1 MADTEDC
8 LPHPRANP
16 ALHGHASAETEL
28 MDCYLS
34 GRLPHAWLI
43 TGPKG
48 VGKATLAYRFA
59 RFLLAQGVAR
69 GQPGLFSAAPDSLHV
84 DPGDPVFHRVASGG
98 ETNLLTIER
107 MESERTGTLSSV
119 LRVDQV
125 RKLGKF
131 FALTAADGGWRIA
144 IIDGADEMNVNAAN
158 AVLKILEEP
167 PAKAILLLTS
177 TASSRVLPTIRSRC
191 RKLGLRPLGPE
202 ALGCAVESQ
211 RPDISGGDLAA
222 LRHLSEGSP
231 GRALSLAGAGGV
243 EVYRELI
250 GLLESLPTLDPNAWL
265 KQRSVQSSGA
275 SASCGA
281 PSART
286 QSFTSSDSVSAPRAF
301 NASIV
306 AHLKSASATTRAI
319 KKICA
324 VARS

>member
-1 MADTEDC
+1 
-8 LPHPRANP
+8 
-16 ALHGHASAETEL
+16 
-28 MDCYLS
+28 MDD
-34 GRLPHAWLI
+34 I
-43 TGPKG
+43 
-48 VGKATLAYRFA
+48 
-59 RFLLAQGVAR
+59 
-69 GQPGLFSAAPDSLHV
+69 
-84 DPGDPVFHRVASGG
+84 
-98 ETNLLTIER
+98 
-107 MESERTGTLSSV
+107 RTGTLSSV

-231 GRALSLAGAGGV
+231 GRALSLADAGGV

-250 GLLESLPTLDPNAWL
+250 GLLESLPTLDNQAVHALGDRLARREQSQSYATWIEFLGLWL
-265 KQRSVQSSGA
+265 NRLVLSGA
-275 SASCGA
+275 GRA
-281 PSART
+281 PAEVVAGETSLGQRLLALSSLDRWLELWDKIDRLSSRAERVHLERKHVVLNCLLAVEATAR
-286 QSFTSSDSVSAPRAF
+286 
-301 NASIV
+301 N
-306 AHLKSASATTRAI
+306 
-319 KKICA
+319 
-324 VARS
+324 